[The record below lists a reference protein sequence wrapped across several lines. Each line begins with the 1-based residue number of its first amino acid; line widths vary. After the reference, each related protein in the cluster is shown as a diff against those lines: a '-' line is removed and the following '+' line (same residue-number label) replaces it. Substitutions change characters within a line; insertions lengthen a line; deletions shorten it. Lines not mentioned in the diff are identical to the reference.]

1 MLEEVLEEQETLLLL
16 EGEVVVVI
24 VDLDGL
30 VKVDLSSLVE
40 EVAVDSIHH
49 LHQHH
54 QIHRQQLLVVPASSS
69 SATRPRRVTS

>member
-40 EVAVDSIHH
+40 EVAVECIHH
-49 LHQHH
+49 LHQPYQLHH
-54 QIHRQQLLVVPASSS
+54 QQLLVVPASSS
-69 SATRPRRVTS
+69 SAT